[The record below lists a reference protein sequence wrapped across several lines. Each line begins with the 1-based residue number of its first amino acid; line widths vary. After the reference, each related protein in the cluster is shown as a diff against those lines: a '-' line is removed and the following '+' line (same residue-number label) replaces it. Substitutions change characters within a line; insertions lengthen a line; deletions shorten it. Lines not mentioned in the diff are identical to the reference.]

1 MRFSTWKVNN
11 NSTKQ
16 ILTKKKSEPETYN
29 FLKTDKSFHK
39 FIIFSI
45 QASKHGRKRKF
56 QIEMHYPH
64 RFSFSL
70 SVHFPFFFFLFF
82 SLFVNLEQLQ
92 NHSTRVAYNLWKT
105 TRHKRRS
112 AGGAFDNDE
121 GCDKREKQ
129 FSLTDVF
136 RAKLAYLIR

>member
-1 MRFSTWKVNN
+1 MTKHINCYVNIN
-11 NSTKQ
+11 
-16 ILTKKKSEPETYN
+16 KKNQNQKLIVFKTNKS
-29 FLKTDKSFHK
+29 
-39 FIIFSI
+39 FIIFS
-45 QASKHGRKRKF
+45 SNFKRRRKRKF
-56 QIEMHYPH
+56 QIEMHYP
-64 RFSFSL
+64 REASIFIRTIRPFSF
-70 SVHFPFFFFLFF
+70 FF

-92 NHSTRVAYNLWKT
+92 NHSARVAYNLWKT
-105 TRHKRRS
+105 TCSRHKRRS